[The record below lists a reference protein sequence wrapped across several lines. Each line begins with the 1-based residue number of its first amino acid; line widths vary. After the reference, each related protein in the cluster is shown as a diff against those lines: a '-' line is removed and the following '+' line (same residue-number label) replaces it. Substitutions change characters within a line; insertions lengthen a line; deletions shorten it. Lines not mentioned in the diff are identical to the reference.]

1 MLLNYQRING
11 IDFYKFYLNFEG
23 SKHDEKDQYLVMII
37 PCREVVCEDELKE
50 LGLTND
56 HKYNQ
61 RFRLLFNTELS
72 LLTWPSQQGLLIE
85 FFLS

>member
-23 SKHDEKDQYLVMII
+23 SKRNEKDQDLVMII

-50 LGLTND
+50 PQT
-56 HKYNQ
+56 
-61 RFRLLFNTELS
+61 
-72 LLTWPSQQGLLIE
+72 
-85 FFLS
+85 